1 MRSRVSVEWSENLY
15 TGKYHAAVVI
25 DRLAADSSRSAATSD
40 QPDTPLRVVIVDD
53 HELLRTGTRQILSE
67 AEGMEVVA
75 EAADAAQAIEAVE
88 ENRPDIVLVDIRL
101 PDRNGIE
108 LARLILEQS
117 PSTRVVILSAYDDE
131 DYVRA
136 AMDAGVAGY
145 LLKTMPGDELVR
157 AVRAAA
163 SGVTV
168 LDSGVTTNLG
178 REHTGSAGDS
188 KDAFFG
194 LTWRERQVVELV
206 AEGLANKAIA
216 GRLGI
221 SGRTVEGHLNH
232 VFVKLGVGSRTE
244 LVRLALAGRA
254 NRPRNEQDSV
264 HPGAG
269 VGP

>member
-1 MRSRVSVEWSENLY
+1 M
-15 TGKYHAAVVI
+15 
-25 DRLAADSSRSAATSD
+25 
-40 QPDTPLRVVIVDD
+40 DD
-53 HELLRTGTRQILSE
+53 HELLRTGTRQILSD
-67 AEGMEVVA
+67 AEGMVVVA
-75 EAADAAQAIEAVE
+75 EAADSAQAIEAVE
-88 ENRPDIVLVDIRL
+88 STRPDIVLVDIRL

-108 LARLILEQS
+108 LARLIIERF

-168 LDSGVTTNLG
+168 LDSAVSTNLG
-178 REHTGSAGDS
+178 REHPSSAADP
-188 KDAFFG
+188 KDDFSA

-216 GRLGI
+216 ARLGI

-232 VFVKLGVGSRTE
+232 VFVKLGILSRTE
-244 LVRLALAGRA
+244 LVRLALAGSAGWSRGEHDPA
-254 NRPRNEQDSV
+254 

>member
-1 MRSRVSVEWSENLY
+1 M
-15 TGKYHAAVVI
+15 
-25 DRLAADSSRSAATSD
+25 
-40 QPDTPLRVVIVDD
+40 
-53 HELLRTGTRQILSE
+53 LRTGTRQILSE

-75 EAADAAQAIEAVE
+75 EAADAAGAIDAIDATL
-88 ENRPDIVLVDIRL
+88 PDLVLVDIRL

-108 LARLILEQS
+108 LARLIIEQS
-117 PSTRVVILSAYDDE
+117 PSTRVVILSAYDDN

-163 SGVTV
+163 SGMTV
-168 LDSGVTTNLG
+168 LDSAVTSNLA
-178 REHTGSAGDS
+178 REQIPDDSEDEFSA
-188 KDAFFG
+188 

-216 GRLGI
+216 TRLGI

-232 VFVKLGVGSRTE
+232 VFVKLGVVSRTE
-244 LVRLALAGRA
+244 LVRLALAGSA
-254 NRPRNEQDSV
+254 GRPRAEQDPV
-264 HPGAG
+264 HPEAG
-269 VGP
+269 IGP

>member
-1 MRSRVSVEWSENLY
+1 
-15 TGKYHAAVVI
+15 VVL
-25 DRLAADSSRSAATSD
+25 DRLAAGASRSGAARDERNVS
-40 QPDTPLRVVIVDD
+40 LRVVIVDD

-67 AEGMEVVA
+67 ADGMEVVA
-75 EAADAAQAIEAVE
+75 EAADAASALEAVE
-88 ENRPDIVLVDIRL
+88 QTRPDIVLVDIRL

-108 LARLILEQS
+108 LARLIIEQN

-157 AVRAAA
+157 AVRATA
-163 SGVTV
+163 SGMTV
-168 LDSGVTTNLG
+168 LDSAVTTNLR
-178 REHTGSAGDS
+178 REQASPSSGA
-188 KDAFFG
+188 KDAFAD
-194 LTWRERQVVELV
+194 LTWRERQVVDLV

-216 GRLGI
+216 TRLGI

-232 VFVKLGVGSRTE
+232 VFVKLGVVSRTE
-244 LVRLALAGRA
+244 LVRLALAGRDSW
-254 NRPRNEQDSV
+254 PRNEQDSA

-269 VGP
+269 TGP